1 MEEVTMEGVTTVAG
15 EGEDTTTIITMEVVG
30 VTTDIT
36 TITIVGTM
44 APDPL
49 YPG

>member
-1 MEEVTMEGVTTVAG
+1 MEGVTMEGVTTVAG
-15 EGEDTTTIITMEVVG
+15 EGEDTTITMEVVG

-44 APDPL
+44 ARDPL